1 MPRVVAL
8 YRYPLKGFTP
18 EKCDTLTVLPKGES
32 PVTGFSG
39 FASPIR
45 KHPMMRGAAANSRVR
60 HNSDYKC

>member
-45 KHPMMRGAAANSRVR
+45 KHPNDAWSSGEQSCQA
-60 HNSDYKC
+60 

>member
-45 KHPMMRGAAANSRVR
+45 KHPMMRGGFFP
-60 HNSDYKC
+60 